1 HLMLRVIP
9 PLFDG
14 SWSTGLANCLE
25 QRGFKCSGRQTRETF
40 IIDLTKP
47 LPEIRKNFDGKWRN
61 HLSKAE
67 RSGITITGSA
77 ELSNFDIFEPMFFRF
92 LEDKAFTPPQDVT
105 FFRSVQKGSQ
115 PYERL
120 ATHVA
125 WHGQS
130 PIAAHLGSF
139 TGDTAVYLL
148 GAATSRGRE

>member
-1 HLMLRVIP
+1 
-9 PLFDG
+9 
-14 SWSTGLANCLE
+14 
-25 QRGFKCSGRQTRETF
+25 
-40 IIDLTKP
+40 
-47 LPEIRKNFDGKWRN
+47 
-61 HLSKAE
+61 
-67 RSGITITGSA
+67 
-77 ELSNFDIFEPMFFRF
+77 IFEPMFFRF

-148 GAATSRGRE
+148 GAATSRGRELRASYLLQWAVIQYAKSIGNTWYDLGGIDERANPDVYHFKKRLNGRRITELGSYELAPHYLNVRALHLLEDAYSR